1 MSAETKTAVDPKVRV
16 TGYERGPFGSKI
28 SPYERAYPQKPQ
40 APQEQEKAKKD
51 EEKDGKGQDKKR
63 ERQDEAPDQEEKGKA
78 KNDEGKKTKT
88 QPEENDKK
96 PDPFKELAD
105 EETRRLSIRKALD
118 MEYSKWKQE
127 MTARSAGADPE
138 KNELVARDEQ
148 ARAEREAMNK
158 ASMEGSKQPL
168 AEFFERLGAPK
179 DSPNPNRS
187 ALGDQPQQPN
197 QQPNNQQTQTQAN
210 QPLPVKALK
219 SKIADA
225 QRVDPTNT
233 TIVSILSSL
242 DLGRYD
248 SKTGEFGPKSLIS
261 HLYKAKLFNIAKE
274 VKNGMYAL

>member
-1 MSAETKTAVDPKVRV
+1 MSAETKTEDPKVRV

-28 SPYERAYPQKPQ
+28 SPYERAYPQKPRT
-40 APQEQEKAKKD
+40 PQEQEKAKKD

-63 ERQDEAPDQEEKGKA
+63 ERQDDAKEPEKGKE
-78 KNDEGKKTKT
+78 EGKKTKADET
-88 QPEENDKK
+88 TDTKP

-118 MEYSKWKQE
+118 MAYSKWRQE

-168 AEFFERLGAPK
+168 AEFFERLGTPK
-179 DSPNPNRS
+179 ESPSPNRS
-187 ALGDQPQQPN
+187 ALGDQPQQSN
-197 QQPNNQQTQTQAN
+197 NQQQQQPNNQQQQQAN
-210 QPLPVKALK
+210 QPLPVKTLK

-225 QRVDPTNT
+225 QRLDPTNT

-248 SKTGEFGPKSLIS
+248 SKTGEFGPKSLIN

>member
-1 MSAETKTAVDPKVRV
+1 MSAETKTEDPKVRV

-28 SPYERAYPQKPQ
+28 SPYERAYPQKPRT
-40 APQEQEKAKKD
+40 PQEQEKAKKD

-63 ERQDEAPDQEEKGKA
+63 ERQDDAKEPEKGKE
-78 KNDEGKKTKT
+78 EGKKTKADET
-88 QPEENDKK
+88 TDTKQ
-96 PDPFKELAD
+96 DPFKELAD

-118 MEYSKWKQE
+118 MTYSKWMQE

-148 ARAEREAMNK
+148 ARAEREAMNR

-179 DSPNPNRS
+179 ESPNPNRS

-197 QQPNNQQTQTQAN
+197 NQQQQQAN